1 MRRAYSLS
9 VPLWLEIKRILPL
22 QRLVIGGAGPS
33 RPHAL
38 VALSVCVF
46 CARGTRMGAHVQR
59 HTDPDPVHKSPDRD
73 NNVSRI
79 NELVCGF
86 VAR

>member
-1 MRRAYSLS
+1 
-9 VPLWLEIKRILPL
+9 
-22 QRLVIGGAGPS
+22 
-33 RPHAL
+33 
-38 VALSVCVF
+38 
-46 CARGTRMGAHVQR
+46 MGAHVQR

-86 VAR
+86 VARLVVRRYTL